1 MSHVEEFA
9 LGDSIIH
16 RLDPRAKIIAAAAFS
31 TAVALNTSLAVTGA
45 ALTIPVLLV
54 LAARMN
60 LRAVLRR
67 LLIVNSF
74 VFLLWVFLPF
84 TYPGHVLWSA
94 GPMHIHKE
102 GLLFA
107 ALITLKSNVIVLT
120 LMALLGTSPV
130 FHLVHALSHMGVPE
144 KLVHIFFFCFR
155 YVHVIHQEYHRLID
169 AMKIRAFRPRTN
181 LHTYR
186 AYAYLVGML
195 LVRSFDRSLRIMEA
209 MRCRGFNGKFYILHH
224 YNMRQTDYLVTA
236 TSLLLSSS
244 LLVLS

>member
-16 RLDPRAKIIAAAAFS
+16 QLDPRAKIIAAAAFS
-31 TAVALNTSLAVTGA
+31 TAVALNTSLAVTA
-45 ALTIPVLLV
+45 AAITIPVTLALL
-54 LAARMN
+54 ARMN
-60 LRAVLRR
+60 LRAVFRR
-67 LLIVNSF
+67 LLIVNGF
-74 VFLLWVFLPF
+74 VLLLGVSLPF
-84 TYPGHVLWSA
+84 TYSGQVLWTI
-94 GPMHIHKE
+94 GPLHIHE
-102 GLLFA
+102 QGLRHA
-107 ALITLKSNVIVLT
+107 ALIGLKSNVIVLT

-130 FHLVHALSHMGVPE
+130 FHLAHALSHMGAPE

-155 YVHVIHQEYHRLID
+155 YVHVIHEEYHRLID
-169 AMKIRAFRPRTN
+169 AMKIRAFRPRTD

-209 MRCRGFNGKFYILHH
+209 MRCRGFKGKFYILHH

-236 TSLLLSSS
+236 ASLLLSSS
-244 LLVLS
+244 LLALS